1 MHGNW
6 RERKL
11 RGRPRDAS
19 IDSISNDLEEHP
31 VKTLQGK
38 AEIMEW
44 SLKLYKASTD
54 YDAN

>member
-19 IDSISNDLEEHP
+19 IDSISNDLKEHP